1 MLNSPF
7 VTISF
12 CIFQPFTNHMMG
24 CVFDFLSLPNW
35 WKTLIVLHRQCVGHG
50 ECCFSYMVD
59 LLYSNIN
66 EWRGILNALTIILG
80 LFVVFLQ
87 NFGQMLSAIAD
98 HSLFNCLTYFFQHTQ
113 YYIGCSTWT
122 SQAQSHNPRCPFDL
136 SIFTCLITIP
146 DEFIAFVTP
155 INYSIHS
162 FVFDG
167 VGIFSLYLET
177 VNLLFFLSIFHLSL

>member
-7 VTISF
+7 VTIRF
-12 CIFQPFTNHMMG
+12 CIFQPFTNHMTG

-50 ECCFSYMVD
+50 ECCFSYMFD

-66 EWRGILNALTIILG
+66 EWRGILNALTVLLG

-87 NFGQMLSAIAD
+87 NVGHMLSAIAD
-98 HSLFNCLTYFFQHTQ
+98 HSLFDCPTYFCQHTQ

-136 SIFTCLITIP
+136 SIFYLSNHYPLWIHCISYPNKLFNPFFCIRQCWNALP
-146 DEFIAFVTP
+146 FVWK
-155 INYSIHS
+155 
-162 FVFDG
+162 
-167 VGIFSLYLET
+167 L
-177 VNLLFFLSIFHLSL
+177 